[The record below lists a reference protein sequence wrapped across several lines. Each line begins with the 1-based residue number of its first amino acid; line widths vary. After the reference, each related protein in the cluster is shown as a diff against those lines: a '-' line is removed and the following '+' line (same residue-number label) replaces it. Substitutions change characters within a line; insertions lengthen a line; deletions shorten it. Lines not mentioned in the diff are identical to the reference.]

1 LEAIAW
7 LVSVGIELV
16 SVWIKLVS
24 DGVVVWEMPEV
35 VRIDITRQKESITKE
50 NVDGFPKNSTP
61 VVIRKS
67 ALELVLYT
75 T

>member
-1 LEAIAW
+1 LEAIARLESVGII
-7 LVSVGIELV
+7 LVSVG
-16 SVWIKLVS
+16 
-24 DGVVVWEMPEV
+24 VVDWEMPEV
-35 VRIDITRQKESITKE
+35 VRIERSRQKDSITKE
-50 NVDGFPKNSTP
+50 NVDGFPKSSTP